1 MRSWLERDD
10 PDRPVRLAGCCVDDV
25 DLASIEH
32 AVNHLE
38 AGDFGQ
44 CTLCDGEVE
53 PERLQMDFTTEV
65 CLDHYSDRELRA
77 LERDLELAS
86 QVQRQLLPGTVPS
99 LAAVDIAARA
109 KPASFV
115 GGDYYDFYQAGGGR
129 QGVVVADVMG
139 KGLSASMLMSNIQ
152 ASLRILAPDYQ
163 EPHLLLGRLNE
174 LFRYHIALA
183 QFVSAVIVEVD
194 PDGGDMQYSSAG
206 HDPAILVRADESH
219 GTLLNPTGPA
229 IGLVH
234 APPFATE
241 RYEFGKDDVL
251 FLYTDGIVE
260 ARDASG
266 VEFGLDRLVAA
277 IVQHRSSSAARMVD
291 RVLAD
296 VDRFCGGAY
305 QDDVTAI
312 ALKGTG

>member
-1 MRSWLERDD
+1 MRET
-10 PDRPVRLAGCCVDDV
+10 
-25 DLASIEH
+25 
-32 AVNHLE
+32 
-38 AGDFGQ
+38 GDFGQ

-65 CLDHYSDRELRA
+65 CLDHYTDHELRA
-77 LERDLELAS
+77 LERDLELAA
-86 QVQRQLLPGTVPS
+86 QVQKHLLPAAVPA
-99 LAAVDIAARA
+99 LDAVDIAARA
-109 KPASFV
+109 RPASFV
-115 GGDYYDFYQAGGGR
+115 GGDYYDFYRAGGGR
-129 QGVVVADVMG
+129 QGVVLADVMG

-152 ASLRILAPDYQ
+152 ASVRILAPDYQ

-183 QFVSAVIVEVD
+183 RFVSAVVVEID
-194 PDGGDMQYSSAG
+194 PGGRDIQFSSAG
-206 HDPAILVRADESH
+206 HHPSILIRADEDR

-234 APPFATE
+234 EPPFTTE

-260 ARDASG
+260 ARDSSNVEYG
-266 VEFGLDRLVAA
+266 VDRLVAT
-277 IVQHRSSSAARMVD
+277 VVKYRSYSAARIVD

-296 VDRFCGGAY
+296 VDRYCGGMY

-312 ALKGTG
+312 ALKGTD